1 MMNIDMNQ
9 SIRPSDIEFM
19 TTYPKMGGRP
29 EEKVLLIVGRTVE
42 GYRYLVYAP
51 TVVLRDVEMEQD
63 VGYTEYY
70 GGKHNTLLGS
80 IPTSRK
86 ITLNNEMYVLPND
99 NDTFFNLIFLDK
111 QPALHVKKGDIE
123 KLFGCVIDG

>member
-1 MMNIDMNQ
+1 MNIDMNQ
-9 SIRPSDIEFM
+9 SIRPSDIEYM

-29 EEKVLLIVGRTVE
+29 EEKVLLVVGRTAE
-42 GYRYLVYAP
+42 GYRYLIYAP
-51 TVVLRDVEMEQD
+51 TVILRNTEMEQD
-63 VGYTEYY
+63 VSYTEYY

>member
-1 MMNIDMNQ
+1 MSIDMNQ
-9 SIRPSDIEFM
+9 SIRPGDIEYM
-19 TTYPKMGGRP
+19 TTYPKMGGRL
-29 EEKVLLIVGRTVE
+29 EEKVLFVVGRTVE

-51 TVVLRDVEMEQD
+51 TVVLRNVEMEQD
-63 VGYTEYY
+63 TSYTEYY

-111 QPALHVKKGDIE
+111 QPALHIKKGDIE

>member
-1 MMNIDMNQ
+1 MSIDMNQ
-9 SIRPSDIEFM
+9 SIRPGDIEYM
-19 TTYPKMGGRP
+19 TAYPKMGGRP
-29 EEKVLLIVGRTVE
+29 EEKVLLVVGKTVE
-42 GYRYLVYAP
+42 GYRYLIYAP
-51 TVVLRDVEMEQD
+51 TVILKNTEMEQD
-63 VGYTEYY
+63 VSYTEYY

>member
-1 MMNIDMNQ
+1 MSIDMNQ
-9 SIRPSDIEFM
+9 SIRPGDIEYM
-19 TTYPKMGGRP
+19 TAYPKMGGRP
-29 EEKVLLIVGRTVE
+29 EEKVLLVVGKTAE
-42 GYRYLVYAP
+42 GYRYLIYAP
-51 TVVLRDVEMEQD
+51 TVILKNTEMEQD
-63 VGYTEYY
+63 VSYTEYY

-99 NDTFFNLIFLDK
+99 NDAFFNLIFLDK
-111 QPALHVKKGDIE
+111 QPALHIKKGDIE

>member
-1 MMNIDMNQ
+1 MNIDMNQ
-9 SIRPSDIEFM
+9 SIRPSDIEYM

-29 EEKVLLIVGRTVE
+29 EEKVLLVVGRTVE

-51 TVVLRDVEMEQD
+51 TVILSNMEMEQD
-63 VGYTEYY
+63 ISYTEYY

-111 QPALHVKKGDIE
+111 QPAQHVKKGDIE

>member
-1 MMNIDMNQ
+1 MNIDMNQ
-9 SIRPSDIEFM
+9 TIRPGDIEYM
-19 TTYPKMGGRP
+19 TTYPKMGGHP
-29 EEKVLLIVGRTVE
+29 EEKVLLVVGRTIE

-51 TVVLRDVEMEQD
+51 TVILKNTEMEQET
-63 VGYTEYY
+63 GYTEYY

-99 NDTFFNLIFLDK
+99 NETFFSLIFLDE
-111 QPALHVKKGDIE
+111 QPARHIKKGDVE

>member
-1 MMNIDMNQ
+1 MNIDMNQ
-9 SIRPSDIEFM
+9 SIRPGDIEYM
-19 TTYPKMGGRP
+19 TAYPKIGGRP
-29 EEKVLLIVGRTVE
+29 EEKVLLVVGRTAE
-42 GYRYLVYAP
+42 GYRYLIYAP
-51 TVVLRDVEMEQD
+51 TVILKNTEMEQD
-63 VGYTEYY
+63 MSYTEYY

>member
-1 MMNIDMNQ
+1 MSIDMNQ
-9 SIRPSDIEFM
+9 TIRPGDIEYM
-19 TTYPKMGGRP
+19 TAYPRMGGHP
-29 EEKVLLIVGRTVE
+29 EERVLFIVGKTIE
-42 GYRYLVYAP
+42 GCRYLVYAP
-51 TVVLRDVEMEQD
+51 RVILKNTEIEQD
-63 VGYTEYY
+63 IGYTEYY
-70 GGKHNTLLGS
+70 GGKHNTPLCS

-111 QPALHVKKGDIE
+111 QPAHHVKKGDIE

>member
-1 MMNIDMNQ
+1 MNIDMNQ
-9 SIRPSDIEFM
+9 SIRPSDIEYM

-29 EEKVLLIVGRTVE
+29 EEKVLLVIGKTAE
-42 GYRYLVYAP
+42 GYRYLIYAP
-51 TVVLRDVEMEQD
+51 AVILRSMEMEQD
-63 VGYTEYY
+63 ISYTELC
-70 GGKHNTLLGS
+70 GGKRNTTLVS

-86 ITLNNEMYVLPND
+86 ITLNNEMYVLPDD

-111 QPALHVKKGDIE
+111 QPAQHVKKGDIE

>member
-1 MMNIDMNQ
+1 MNIDMNQ
-9 SIRPSDIEFM
+9 TIRPSDIEYM
-19 TTYPKMGGRP
+19 TAYPKMGGRP
-29 EEKVLLIVGRTVE
+29 EEKVLLVVGRTIE

-51 TVVLRDVEMEQD
+51 TVILKNTEMEQD
-63 VGYTEYY
+63 ISYTEYY

-80 IPTSRK
+80 IPTSRR

-99 NDTFFNLIFLDK
+99 NETFFSLIFLDK
-111 QPALHVKKGDIE
+111 QPAHHVKKGDIE

>member
-1 MMNIDMNQ
+1 MNIDMNQ
-9 SIRPSDIEFM
+9 SIRPSDIEYM

-29 EEKVLLIVGRTVE
+29 EEKVLLVVGRTVE

-51 TVVLRDVEMEQD
+51 TVILKNIGIEQD
-63 VGYTEYY
+63 IDYTDYY
-70 GGKHNTLLGS
+70 DGKHNTLLGS

-86 ITLNNEMYVLPND
+86 ITLNNEIYVLPND

-111 QPALHVKKGDIE
+111 QPARHVKKGDIE